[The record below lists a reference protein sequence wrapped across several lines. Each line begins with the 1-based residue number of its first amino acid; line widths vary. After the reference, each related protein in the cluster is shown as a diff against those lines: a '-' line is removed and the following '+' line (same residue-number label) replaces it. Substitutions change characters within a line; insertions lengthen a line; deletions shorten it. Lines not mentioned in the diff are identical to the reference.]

1 MYLLMFVVQQFSS
14 RETTRASCLIVM
26 SQYKQTIQSD
36 KIFFQRIATELT
48 SIKCRFSVS
57 VLNLEIDSFRYQL
70 VSPIDSQQLSQSEGR
85 ICNSPRSWFVLIP
98 DSRRRFEELQPI
110 VGQTFTTLSL
120 RIDGQKLSSINP
132 LHGSGH
138 LGQSVCTQARL
149 SPVTVLNKI
158 VCRQPQNKTLGRPT
172 GL

>member
-110 VGQTFTTLSL
+110 CRPDVHYPQPTHRWSEILVYKSLAWIWSSGTERLHTGQTFACDSA
-120 RIDGQKLSSINP
+120 K
-132 LHGSGH
+132 
-138 LGQSVCTQARL
+138 
-149 SPVTVLNKI
+149 
-158 VCRQPQNKTLGRPT
+158 
-172 GL
+172 